1 MPNELSQRERREAAE
16 LDLAREGQGQGQG
29 QGLGK
34 VRRLK
39 GRGLMTVAAGN
50 GRVST
55 NT

>member
-16 LDLAREGQGQGQG
+16 LDLAGAGESE
-29 QGLGK
+29 K
-34 VRRLK
+34 DK
-39 GRGLMTVAAGN
+39 GRGRKGGLMTVAAGN

>member
-16 LDLAREGQGQGQG
+16 LDLAREGQGQG
-29 QGLGK
+29 K

>member
-16 LDLAREGQGQGQG
+16 LDLAREGQGQG